1 MNKYKKILFLFV
13 LFISGC
19 STIDNLDQKEFKNK
33 FSDNF
38 GFTGVKLP
46 KKIVKAESE
55 TIFLFMVANRDPFF
69 QLGVLDAF
77 KKLELRNKVF
87 FILNNEQLDF
97 DSGSIISAS
106 VNSTVIKT
114 NEGRF
119 TVPTFEE
126 AQFSTIK
133 KYLQKSSDNKIA
145 FIHEN
150 LENSEIASHLP
161 ESDILEF
168 SLDKEATLSD
178 EIKVLINIKDGQ
190 ERFKKIDEASF
201 AKINYIP
208 RPRQD
213 FKKIFLSFNTPS
225 RLYEISSLIRFNY
238 GLEYELISLTHNL
251 ENDLNPS
258 EIQLHDIKLI
268 DNSYEN
274 KFKTKISK
282 SRSYTLGYDTLNV
295 MSLINN
301 SIEGE
306 YRGLGSIY
314 FINKGKIER
323 FLYVN

>member
-1 MNKYKKILFLFV
+1 MCI
-13 LFISGC
+13 
-19 STIDNLDQKEFKNK
+19 
-33 FSDNF
+33 
-38 GFTGVKLP
+38 
-46 KKIVKAESE
+46 
-55 TIFLFMVANRDPFF
+55 RD
-69 QLGVLDAF
+69 
-77 KKLELRNKVF
+77 R
-87 FILNNEQLDF
+87 
-97 DSGSIISAS
+97 
-106 VNSTVIKT
+106 
-114 NEGRF
+114 
-119 TVPTFEE
+119 
-126 AQFSTIK
+126 
-133 KYLQKSSDNKIA
+133 
-145 FIHEN
+145 
-150 LENSEIASHLP
+150 P

-168 SLDKEATLSD
+168 SLEKEATISD

-208 RPRQD
+208 RPRRD

-282 SRSYTLGYDTLNV
+282 SRSYTLGYDMLNV

>member
-1 MNKYKKILFLFV
+1 MNKFKKILFLLV
-13 LFISGC
+13 LVISGC
-19 STIDNLDQKEFKNK
+19 STIDNLDQEEFENK

-38 GFTGVKLP
+38 GFTGVKLQ

-55 TIFLFMVANRDPFF
+55 EIFLFMIADRDPFF

-77 KKLELRNKVF
+77 KKLELRNRVF
-87 FILNNEQLDF
+87 FILNNEKLDL
-97 DSGSIISAS
+97 DSGSIVSAS
-106 VNSTVIKT
+106 VNSLVIKK
-114 NEGRF
+114 NEGKF
-119 TVPTFEE
+119 AIPTFKE
-126 AQFSTIK
+126 AQFSTIN
-133 KYLQKSSDNKIA
+133 KYIQKSSDSKIA

-150 LENSEIASHLP
+150 LDNSEIASHLP
-161 ESDILEF
+161 ETDILEF
-168 SLDKEATLSD
+168 SLDKEASASD
-178 EIKVLINIKDGQ
+178 EIETLINIKDGQ
-190 ERFKKIDEASF
+190 ERFKKIDKASF

-213 FKKIFLSFNTPS
+213 FEKIFLSFNTPS

-251 ENDLNPS
+251 KNDLNPS
-258 EIQLHDIKLI
+258 EIQLHDIKLV
-268 DNSYEN
+268 DNSYES
-274 KFKTKISK
+274 KFKTKISR
-282 SRSYTLGYDTLNV
+282 SRSYTLGYDLLNV

-314 FINKGKIER
+314 FIDRGKIER